1 MALKDSRD
9 GYSWLSIFFH
19 WVTAVTVITL
29 WLLAEIAEDAPK
41 EEGFRLMGLHISIA
55 ISLYLVLWA
64 RIFWRLSVRRPAGPV
79 QHPLLGLLAI
89 WVPYVLLA
97 GIAIMLI
104 SGPLVVW
111 STGNPIN
118 VFDLVSIPT
127 PMEKSVSFHELM
139 EEVHEFGAT
148 VLYYGVIL
156 HVLGGLKHLIID
168 RDGSFKKILV
178 ARNK

>member
-1 MALKDSRD
+1 MALKDSPS

-19 WVTAVTVITL
+19 WITAATVITL
-29 WLLAEIAEDAPK
+29 WLLAERAEDAPK
-41 EEGFRLMGLHISIA
+41 AEGFRLMGLHISIA

-64 RIFWRLSVRRPAGPV
+64 RIIWRVGVRRPVGPA
-79 QHPLLGLLAI
+79 QHPLLGFLAT

-97 GIAIMLI
+97 GIALMLI

-127 PMEKSVSFHELM
+127 PMEKSESFHELM
-139 EEVHEFGAT
+139 EEVHEFGAN
-148 VLYYGVIL
+148 VLYFGVIL
-156 HVLGGLKHLIID
+156 HVLGGLKHLIFD
-168 RDGSFKKILV
+168 RDGSFKKIFV
-178 ARNK
+178 ASNK